1 MRPTRFYS
9 NKQEKQVAKAVG
21 GRKTAN
27 SGATPFVKG
36 DVIADDWLLE
46 CKTKTRTSNA
56 SISVKEEWIMKNREE
71 AFQMGKH
78 HSAVVIQ
85 FEPDGENH
93 YLISER
99 EFLALIQY
107 YRDME
112 GGYRPQ

>member
-9 NKQEKQVAKAVG
+9 NRQEKQVAKAVG

-36 DVIADDWLLE
+36 DVIADDWLIE
-46 CKTKTRTSNA
+46 AKTHTEARKQFT
-56 SISVKEEWIMKNREE
+56 IKKEWIDKNREE

-93 YLISER
+93 YIISER
-99 EFLALIQY
+99 EFLALMQY